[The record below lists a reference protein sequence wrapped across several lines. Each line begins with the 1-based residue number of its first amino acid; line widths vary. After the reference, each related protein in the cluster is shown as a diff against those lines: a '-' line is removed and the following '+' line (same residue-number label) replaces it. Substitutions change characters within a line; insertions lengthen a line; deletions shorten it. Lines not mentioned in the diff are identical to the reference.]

1 METLLLGF
9 SGAFT
14 PINLAYCFAGVFLGT
29 VIGVLPGVGASAAVA
44 PPSGARRG
52 GSLCHDHRFVRGRV
66 HRHPPDDLS
75 HTPPLL
81 EYQLRP
87 RRIWSS

>member
-29 VIGVLPGVGASAAVA
+29 VIGVLARRQRIRRRR